1 MDLFVTRAA
10 VLARSVE
17 TAGSRRAFRS
27 AVEAF
32 EELLSRVAD
41 YPADFFTDRDALA
54 LSSMADAVIDC
65 IEQRIDAH
73 ADRGAVQ
80 RELVRQIYKMRL
92 DVEHIY
98 VVLGH
103 GAVTT
108 PARPSS
114 SVRA

>member
-1 MDLFVTRAA
+1 MDLFVTRAE

-41 YPADFFTDRDALA
+41 YPSDFFTDCDARALA
-54 LSSMADAVIDC
+54 SMAEGVVDR
-65 IEQRIDAH
+65 IERRIDAR

-80 RELVRQIYKMRL
+80 RDLVRQIYRMRL
-92 DVEHIY
+92 DVENIY
-98 VVLGH
+98 TVLRH
-103 GAVTT
+103 
-108 PARPSS
+108 PAGSGG
-114 SVRA
+114 